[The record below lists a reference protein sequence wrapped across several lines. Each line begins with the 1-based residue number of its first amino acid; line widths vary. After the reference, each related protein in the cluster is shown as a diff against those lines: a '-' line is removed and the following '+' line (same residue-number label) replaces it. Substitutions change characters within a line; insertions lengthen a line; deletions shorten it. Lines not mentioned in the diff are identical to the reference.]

1 VREERD
7 KAESN
12 IANLIDERLSLK
24 NDLAKL
30 QNGDSG
36 RALATNLKKIIGEYE
51 SNYKPTSRDW
61 TKARQLLNEL
71 KKIID

>member
-7 KAESN
+7 KAEAN
-12 IANLIDERLSLK
+12 ITQLIDERLNLK

-36 RALATNLKKIIGEYE
+36 RALATKLKKLIGEYE
-51 SNYKPTSRDW
+51 RNYKPTSRDW

-71 KKIID
+71 NKLID